1 MEAIWVI
8 LGILVLILIA
18 GVISYNRF
26 VSQKNLIRDSWA
38 NIDTELRRRYDL
50 IPNLVETVR
59 GYAAHE
65 RETFEAV
72 TRARNAAV
80 AATGSPQ
87 EQAQAE
93 NMLVGALRQLFAV
106 AEAYPVLRAN
116 ENFLALQ
123 AELSNTEDRLQT
135 SRRFYNANVRDYN
148 RRVQAFP
155 SNVIARMFKFPEEEF
170 FEVEEAIRR
179 AGAPQVDFRTP
190 PSVGP
195 AAAPPA
201 GPPASAAPPAGPPA
215 PPPPAAPQPTPPT
228 APPAGQPPAPG

>member
-1 MEAIWVI
+1 VEVLWIV
-8 LGILVLILIA
+8 LGILVLLLIA

-106 AEAYPVLRAN
+106 AEAYPQLRAS

-155 SNVIARMFKFPEEEF
+155 SNVVANMFKFQEEEF
-170 FEVEEAIRR
+170 FEVEEAIRT
-179 AGAPQVDFRTP
+179 AGAPQVDFSQP
-190 PSVGP
+190 PSVGATP
-195 AAAPPA
+195 PAAPPA
-201 GPPASAAPPAGPPA
+201 APPPAAP
-215 PPPPAAPQPTPPT
+215 PPPPAAPPPSG
-228 APPAGQPPAPG
+228 APPA